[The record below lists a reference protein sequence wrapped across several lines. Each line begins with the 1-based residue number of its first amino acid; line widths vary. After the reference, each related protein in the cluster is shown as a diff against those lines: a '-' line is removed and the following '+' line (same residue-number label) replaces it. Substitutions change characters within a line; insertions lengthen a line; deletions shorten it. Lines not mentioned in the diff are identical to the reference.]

1 MTRPGR
7 LVPVISGPSGHKYVS
22 QFMASG
28 VYTSTRLKCFK
39 ARKCNTDVK
48 VALRRLRHSTAKI
61 MFTVISLSLRD
72 TTLYKPYNIAYAP
85 PQNSIVFAP
94 FLSENGYYRLCP
106 FWSGI
111 EDGFRGNYESVW
123 TYLSFQFQMSKK
135 KKEKYGMFRNGL

>member
-7 LVPVISGPSGHKYVS
+7 LVPVISGPSGHKYVR

-39 ARKCNTDVK
+39 ARKCNFDVK

-72 TTLYKPYNIAYAP
+72 TTLYKPYNSVCAAP
-85 PQNSIVFAP
+85 KSIVFAP